1 MKSYDKCLCTLDPS
15 QTASDSFAYR
25 STMGMIE
32 VVTIL
37 CVLLKL
43 WSISVR
49 VIYIVSEPEMLGV
62 STTHT
67 PCRVNVMLCS
77 SFSNSAVR
85 ESGGLW
91 VMIMI
96 IRGETQGHGMQV
108 PGEGGVRRITKS
120 HGSCWGRVSTYCNPD
135 WPD

>member
-1 MKSYDKCLCTLDPS
+1 MKSYGKCLCTLDPS

-49 VIYIVSEPEMLGV
+49 VIYIVSKPEILGV

-67 PCRVNVMLCS
+67 HLAGSMLCS
-77 SFSNSAVR
+77 VPASPTPP
-85 ESGGLW
+85 SG
-91 VMIMI
+91 
-96 IRGETQGHGMQV
+96 
-108 PGEGGVRRITKS
+108 KAAAF
-120 HGSCWGRVSTYCNPD
+120 GS
-135 WPD
+135 